1 MTKQQMITINI
12 ISMLA
17 KTVKGVN
24 NVKLAYGAIM
34 NSTLMTTGAIN
45 IMSNDTTM
53 T

>member
-1 MTKQQMITINI
+1 MTVINI
-12 ISMLA
+12 ITMLV

-45 IMSNDTTM
+45 IMSNNTTM
-53 T
+53 I